1 MFSSTHAQG
10 ADTSAA
16 SGEVSASFL
25 GVAPIV
31 EPAQFNE
38 AFIGDFARHVVE
50 RIAQEMHI
58 VRQRGLPDRIRFGNY
73 FGDPTLKS
81 RMIVADRE
89 EDAA

>member
-1 MFSSTHAQG
+1 MNVLFHPRAGRGYFCCQWRG
-10 ADTSAA
+10 L
-16 SGEVSASFL
+16 GGFL

-58 VRQRGLPDRIRFGNY
+58 VRQPPDRIRFGNY